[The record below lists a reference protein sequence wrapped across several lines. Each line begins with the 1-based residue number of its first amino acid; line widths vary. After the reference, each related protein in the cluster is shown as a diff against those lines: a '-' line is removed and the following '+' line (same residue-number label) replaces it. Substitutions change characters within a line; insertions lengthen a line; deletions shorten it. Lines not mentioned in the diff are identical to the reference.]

1 MSNGDIAAPFLM
13 VLFLLLAAEKE
24 TTKNGAAVMSLRYFL
39 FHDEFS
45 WFAFRQIVLAE
56 KT

>member
-24 TTKNGAAVMSLRYFL
+24 TPQMGQLWSFL
-39 FHDEFS
+39 FRDDFIIAHITS
-45 WFAFRQIVLAE
+45 NLARTT
-56 KT
+56 KKNH